1 MSQIVIPSKYRSR
14 EWFEQRIHTLN
25 NKNCT
30 SGAQINAVFREM
42 VELSVAMAREV
53 AVNALVQAFAKLL
66 DTTPLDTGRARAGWQ
81 IVTAP
86 ADREFVHGTTPEAI
100 ASAAARA
107 IPSLQDL
114 TQADIIWVINNVE
127 YILALNAGWSKKLPG
142 GFIDN
147 FLLDVR
153 VKLEEAARQMS
164 KVK

>member
-1 MSQIVIPSKYRSR
+1 MSQLVIPSRYRSR
-14 EWFEQRIHTLN
+14 AWFEQRINTLN

-30 SGAQINAVFREM
+30 TGAQVNAVFREM
-42 VELSVAMAREV
+42 AELSIEMAREV
-53 AVNALVQAFAKLL
+53 AVVAIVQAFAKLL

-81 IVTAP
+81 IVIASGE
-86 ADREFVHGTTPEAI
+86 REFVPGTTPEAI

-107 IPSLQDL
+107 IPSAQDL
-114 TQADIIWVINNVE
+114 TQADIIWVVNNVE